1 MSESEKRIERLAIR
15 YWAFAAIPE
24 EERGGYV
31 NGFLAGIRDTLSALE
46 KMNVLFILANGCG
59 ETDLA
64 EDK

>member
-1 MSESEKRIERLAIR
+1 MNTDENLERLAVR
-15 YWAFAAIPE
+15 NWAFAAIPE

-31 NGFLAGIRDTLSALE
+31 NGFLAGIRDALSALE